1 MLVLLTY
8 PLSSVFFPDITILL
22 TSVRRGGGC
31 PPASGKM
38 YLRKGRKHHVGRGNT
53 EVKGGSSAPWEG
65 RFSLWRGGDL
75 HLSMFMLLLS
85 PAIFLMRKYHTWA
98 NLKYFTTHMF
108 HDFQSLERTRILRHL
123 KVKYCKEWVMKSLT
137 ILSTQRKKKKK
148 KGNEMVV
155 LVVMQSFQLYG
166 GAGWSS
172 RKLVPFW
179 KFQTCWGCVHTT
191 DTVSSGW
198 ILLGESAINALYTKS
213 TE

>member
-108 HDFQSLERTRILRHL
+108 HDFQSLERTRILQHL
-123 KVKYCKEWVMKSLT
+123 KVKYCKEWVMKSLA

-148 KGNEMVV
+148 KWWNG
-155 LVVMQSFQLYG
+155 
-166 GAGWSS
+166 SS
-172 RKLVPFW
+172 CCYAIISAL
-179 KFQTCWGCVHTT
+179 WGCWVKLQEAGSPSENSRHAEV
-191 DTVSSGW
+191 VSTQQ
-198 ILLGESAINALYTKS
+198 ILLVLGEFYWVNQQ
-213 TE
+213 